1 MIRKGIAMQ
10 ILVKVVLQ
18 TQAVSGATIVVFLRM
33 INLLVQVE
41 LQHVKIALK
50 KIQVASTRVNT
61 IQLEILLRMIAI
73 RAHAIKMVVLLAR

>member
-10 ILVKVVLQ
+10 ILVRVALQ
-18 TQAVSGATIVVFLRM
+18 TQAVSGATIVVFLIM
-33 INLLVQVE
+33 INSLVQVE

-61 IQLEILLRMIAI
+61 IQLEIQ
-73 RAHAIKMVVLLAR
+73 